1 MHSGSRPF
9 FACSIAAL
17 ALITVIT
24 GCGVGSSS
32 SSSSTTTTTST
43 TTSGTAT
50 PTGSSIPGVLGDG
63 VWLRNAVY
71 AEEVTFDPCNA
82 HQPGS
87 GEYHYH
93 ANPVCLRYQLGDNIQ
108 KLGTSDLAPMYTE
121 NTAGFA
127 HSPILGWA
135 FDGYPIYGPYGYS
148 NPTNASSPVRRMVS
162 SYALRSITQRQVL
175 PQWAATAQGLSTMLT
190 TSQYGPD
197 VSSTYPLGRYVED
210 YDYTANSGD
219 LDQYNGRFTV
229 TPQYPNGTYAYFLAI
244 DSTGAPAFPYVL
256 GLQYYG
262 TVSGG
267 SVNSVTEATSVYFV
281 NHAQQGT
288 ASGVPLVNS
297 WFTKNSSQYA
307 QVISGADPSAG
318 PQTTWTGTTTPQ
330 YADVQELQYSSSYLY
345 VNTPDLASHIMGP
358 WYLSP
363 GVVFPN
369 WPSNQNALNRFPL
382 TPAVAATKQTNGLGA
397 FGRWVNG
404 VSVFNMLDGHS
415 WSASQQQD
423 E

>member
-1 MHSGSRPF
+1 MHPRVRSLFLLCVFSPICF
-9 FACSIAAL
+9 DAAC
-17 ALITVIT
+17 
-24 GCGVGSSS
+24 GGGSSS
-32 SSSSTTTTTST
+32 TGGGTTTTGGGSTSST
-43 TTSGTAT
+43 
-50 PTGSSIPGVLGDG
+50 IPGISGDG

-82 HQPGS
+82 HQPPS

-93 ANPVCLRYQLGDNIQ
+93 ADPVCLRYQLGDNIQ
-108 KLGTSDLAPMYTE
+108 KLGTTDLDPQYTE
-121 NTAGFA
+121 KTTGFA
-127 HSPILGWA
+127 HSPILAWA

-148 NPTNASSPVRRMVS
+148 NPTNSSSLVRRMVS
-162 SYALRSITQRQVL
+162 SYALRAIAQRHSL
-175 PQWAATAQGLSTMLT
+175 PQWAATAQGLSTTLT
-190 TSQYGPD
+190 ASQYGPD
-197 VSSTYPLGRYVED
+197 VSGTYPLGRYVED

-229 TPQYPNGTYAYFLAI
+229 TPDFPNGTYAYFVTI

-256 GLQYYG
+256 GLQYNG

-267 SVNSVTEATSVYFV
+267 SINAVTEATSVYFA
-281 NHAQQGT
+281 NHTSQGA
-288 ASGVPLVNS
+288 ASATPLISS

-307 QVISGADPSAG
+307 QVISGAIPNAG

-330 YADVQELQYSSSYLY
+330 YSDVQELQYSSDFLY
-345 VNTPDLASHIMGP
+345 INAPDLASHIMGP

-369 WPSNQNALNRFPL
+369 WPSNQNALDRFPL
-382 TPAVAATKQTNGLGA
+382 APSPAATKQTNGLGA
-397 FGRWVNG
+397 LGRWVNG

-415 WSASQQQD
+415 WSASLQED